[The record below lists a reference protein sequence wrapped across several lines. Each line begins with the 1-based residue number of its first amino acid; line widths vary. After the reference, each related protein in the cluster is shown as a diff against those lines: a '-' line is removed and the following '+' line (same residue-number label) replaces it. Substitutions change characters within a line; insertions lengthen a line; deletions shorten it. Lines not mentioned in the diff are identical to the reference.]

1 MSLEPLLLREDEQQN
16 TSKEMREQSKQM
28 RAMKM
33 DTTMTGLFLREAGAV
48 LVNEDILKLPLLLP
62 PPLLEMLLRWALL
75 AGALALMVALLRFLS
90 CALGATCTLGAVCP
104 LGAEALPIVLEEATD
119 PV

>member
-75 AGALALMVALLRFLS
+75 AGALALVALLRFLS
-90 CALGATCTLGAVCP
+90 CALGATCRLGAVCP
-104 LGAEALPIVLEEATD
+104 LGAETLPVVLEEATD